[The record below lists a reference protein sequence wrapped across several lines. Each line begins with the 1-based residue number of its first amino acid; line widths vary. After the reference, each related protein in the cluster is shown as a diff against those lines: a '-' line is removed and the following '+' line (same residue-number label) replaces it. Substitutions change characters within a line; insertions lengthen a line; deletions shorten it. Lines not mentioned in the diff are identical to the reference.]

1 MFKECCF
8 LLGEGH
14 SIIIAIPA
22 MLPEADTYTVV
33 ITSDSIRFK
42 ADFDSVAEMS
52 YPGGEVY
59 RRLAQSI
66 QVGLI
71 EYEADSTRLMP
82 SAVTNVAYIEVRS
95 VM

>member
-8 LLGEGH
+8 LLGEGN
-14 SIIIAIPA
+14 SIVIAIPV

-33 ITSDSIRFK
+33 ITDKSIRFK
-42 ADFDSVAEMS
+42 ADYNAVAEIS

-66 QVGLI
+66 QVGLV
-71 EYEADSTRLMP
+71 EYEPGGEGPMSSTI
-82 SAVTNVAYIEVRS
+82 TNVAYVEVRS
-95 VM
+95 AI